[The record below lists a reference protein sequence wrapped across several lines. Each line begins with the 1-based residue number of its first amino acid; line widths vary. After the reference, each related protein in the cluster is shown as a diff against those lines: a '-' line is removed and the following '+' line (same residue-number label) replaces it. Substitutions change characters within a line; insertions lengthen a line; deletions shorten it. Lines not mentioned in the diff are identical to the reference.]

1 MAIQAQFPYC
11 GGSQDLMDY
20 GCGGLNQY
28 FNVQQQKQ
36 QLQQQCNTHQLLNYQ
51 LQRNQ
56 NLFFDSTLASASK
69 NNNSDHLSMGTMASY
84 DEKQRQEIDHY
95 IRLQVW
101 PHTNFFFFFFFAVSS
116 LFWCYFNLD

>member
-1 MAIQAQFPYC
+1 MAIEAQFPFC
-11 GGSQDLMDY
+11 GGSQQDWMDY
-20 GCGGLNQY
+20 GCGGLNQH

-36 QLQQQCNTHQLLNYQ
+36 QQLQQCNMHQLQNYQ

-56 NLFFDSTLASASK
+56 DLFSDNTLVSASK
-69 NNNSDHLSMGTMASY
+69 NNCNTSNVSMGTLAAY

-101 PHTNFFFFFFFAVSS
+101 PDNNLFSLLFFIFVFV
-116 LFWCYFNLD
+116 